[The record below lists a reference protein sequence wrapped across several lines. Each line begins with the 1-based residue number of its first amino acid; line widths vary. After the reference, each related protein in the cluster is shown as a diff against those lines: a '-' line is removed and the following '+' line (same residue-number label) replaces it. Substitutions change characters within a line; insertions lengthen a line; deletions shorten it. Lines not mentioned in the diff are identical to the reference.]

1 MIRSQLEWINKENKR
16 NWWIGDNVKIFKPEN
31 ALWIELSFT
40 IYLQFIEVDRMISD
54 NPSTAPCL
62 LDKEGDRQLGNNILR
77 ISELDSSEEQEAE
90 AEEEEEEEETFS
102 FSSPLCP
109 TVNKRAKHREDRI
122 LEVIKFNVCYQ
133 TILIM
138 INFI

>member
-1 MIRSQLEWINKENKR
+1 
-16 NWWIGDNVKIFKPEN
+16 
-31 ALWIELSFT
+31 
-40 IYLQFIEVDRMISD
+40 MISD

-90 AEEEEEEEETFS
+90 EEQEEEKDVFS
-102 FSSPLCP
+102 FSSPECP

-122 LEVIKFNVCYQ
+122 LEKKKIQCLLSNNSNQKEFLKEEIAYNIIKCK
-133 TILIM
+133 IERHKM
-138 INFI
+138 I

>member
-1 MIRSQLEWINKENKR
+1 
-16 NWWIGDNVKIFKPEN
+16 
-31 ALWIELSFT
+31 
-40 IYLQFIEVDRMISD
+40 MISD

-90 AEEEEEEEETFS
+90 EEQEEEKDVFS
-102 FSSPLCP
+102 FSSPECP

-122 LEVIKFNVCYQ
+122 LEKKKFNVCYQ
-133 TILIM
+133 TIQIKK
-138 INFI
+138 NF